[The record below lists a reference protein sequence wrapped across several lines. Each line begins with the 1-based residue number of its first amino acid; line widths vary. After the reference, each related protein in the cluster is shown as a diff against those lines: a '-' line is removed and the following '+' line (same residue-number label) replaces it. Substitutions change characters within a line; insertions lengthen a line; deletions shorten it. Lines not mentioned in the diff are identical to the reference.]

1 MAKFIGKVS
10 ILILLVFVV
19 QGCAGVDS
27 GTSRDSSRNAL
38 RVGIT
43 PDYPPLIFKTKE
55 EVKGV
60 EADLAF
66 RLGKALNRQVQYVEL
81 PWDQQIPALIEGKID
96 IIMSGMTVTDERKA
110 RINFADPYL
119 KSGLLT
125 LMRAEDSPYYRSLE
139 DIQASPL
146 TVGVIKGT
154 TGESFVRRNFPNAA
168 NVIAL
173 QRASDAPNLLRN
185 NRIDLYVDDAPS
197 VIWLASE
204 NEGTLKGFWKL
215 LNQEYLGWGVR
226 REDQELLT
234 RANAILRDW
243 KKDGTLREVLNQWLP
258 YWEKL

>member
-1 MAKFIGKVS
+1 MPKFIGKVA
-10 ILILLVFVV
+10 ILILLVFIL
-19 QGCAGVDS
+19 QGCAGVDP
-27 GTSRDSSRNAL
+27 GTSRGSSRNAL

-43 PDYPPLIFKTKE
+43 PDYPPLIFKMKE

-60 EADLAF
+60 EFDLAL
-66 RLGKALNRQVQYVEL
+66 RLGKALNRQVQFVEL
-81 PWDQQIPALIEGKID
+81 PWDQQIPGLIEGKID
-96 IIMSGMTVTDERKA
+96 IIMSGMTITEVRKA
-110 RINFADPYL
+110 RISFTDPYL

-125 LMRAEDSPYYRSLE
+125 LMRAEDSPYFRSLG
-139 DIQASPL
+139 DIQNSPL

-154 TGESFVRRNFPNAA
+154 TGESFVRRNFLNAA
-168 NVIAL
+168 NIIAL
-173 QRASDAPNLLRN
+173 QKASEAPYLLRN

-204 NEGTLKGFWKL
+204 NEGTLKGFLNL
-215 LNQEYLGWGVR
+215 LNEEYLGWGVR

-243 KKDGTLREVLNQWLP
+243 KKDGTLREVLNQWVP